1 MTKPK
6 LIGINHVALEV
17 GDIDEALAFY
27 GQFFD
32 FTLQSRSESMA
43 FIEMGDQFIAL
54 STPREQPR
62 DDGRHFGLVVDQ
74 REGLREKLEA
84 AGVEIVTPKRLDFM
98 DPWGNRI
105 EIVPY
110 VDIQF
115 MKQPGALALLGAGD
129 LRKTDDALKELRD
142 KGIEPHEGFEHHDRG
157 TRIQPAR
164 SIR

>member
-6 LIGINHVALEV
+6 FIGINHVALEV
-17 GDIDEALAFY
+17 DNIDEALEFY

-32 FTLQSRSESMA
+32 FTLQSRSETMA

-54 STPREQPR
+54 SSPRKQSK

-74 REGLREKLEA
+74 REGLREKLKA

-110 VDIQF
+110 EDIQF
-115 MKQPGALALLGAGD
+115 VKQAGALEMLGASN
-129 LRKTDDALKELRD
+129 LRKTEAAKQEMLK
-142 KGIEPHEGFEHHDRG
+142 KGIKPPVD
-157 TRIQPAR
+157 I
-164 SIR
+164 

>member
-17 GDIDEALAFY
+17 GDIDEALEFY
-27 GQFFD
+27 GRFFD
-32 FTLQSRSESMA
+32 FKLQSRSASMA
-43 FIEMGDQFIAL
+43 FIELGDQFIAL
-54 STPREQPR
+54 STPRDQPR

-98 DPWGNRI
+98 DPWGNRV

-110 VDIQF
+110 EDIQF
-115 MKQPGALALLGAGD
+115 VKQKGALELLGAGN
-129 LRKTDDALKELRD
+129 LRKTEPAKQELRG
-142 KGIEPHEGFEHHDRG
+142 KGIEPPEGV
-157 TRIQPAR
+157 
-164 SIR
+164 

>member
-6 LIGINHVALEV
+6 FIGINHVALEV
-17 GDIDEALAFY
+17 DDIDEALEFY

-32 FTLQSRSESMA
+32 FTLQNRSTTMA

-54 STPREQPR
+54 SSPRKQSR

-84 AGVEIVTPKRLDFM
+84 AGVEIVTPRRLDFM

-110 VDIQF
+110 EDIQF
-115 MKQPGALALLGAGD
+115 VKQQGALKMLGAGE
-129 LRKTDDALKELRD
+129 LRKTDAAKQELRQ
-142 KGIEPHEGFEHHDRG
+142 KGIRP
-157 TRIQPAR
+157 PADA
-164 SIR
+164 

>member
-1 MTKPK
+1 MTKPR

-27 GQFFD
+27 GRFFE
-32 FTLQSRSESMA
+32 FTLQSRSESTA
-43 FIEMGDQFIAL
+43 FIEMGDQFLAL
-54 STPREQPR
+54 STPRDQPR

-110 VDIQF
+110 EDIQF
-115 MKQPGALALLGAGD
+115 VKQPGALAMLNAD
-129 LRKTDDALKELRD
+129 HLRKTDAAKAELRG
-142 KGIEPHEGFEHHDRG
+142 KGIEPPEGV
-157 TRIQPAR
+157 
-164 SIR
+164 